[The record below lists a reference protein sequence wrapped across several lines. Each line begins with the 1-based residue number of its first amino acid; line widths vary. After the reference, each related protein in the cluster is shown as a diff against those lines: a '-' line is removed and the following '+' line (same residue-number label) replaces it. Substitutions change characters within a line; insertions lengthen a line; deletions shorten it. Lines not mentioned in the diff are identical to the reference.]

1 MAEGSLED
9 FGSALAGLRDFEEEV
24 AVEEV
29 VDEVEVAEDVIEEQ
43 AVEEEV
49 VAETESEEEAAE
61 EDEPIVESVII
72 PQEVAIEEE
81 KPEAP
86 AKTKLVKK
94 YKDEYSAA
102 LNKYI
107 NETDDYDVATFNKL
121 YNADFKNSSP
131 EELIGAEIRMNEG
144 YADFTKGEIEELIE
158 IELEK
163 YNLNSD
169 YEDEVRRGKL
179 QLKRDASLAK
189 SRLETAS
196 NSFREKYKADLEEEV
211 TYQDEEPVRQTPEQI
226 QAERDAKTAQYSK
239 VFDPYI
245 QNGVMKIQDKD
256 GVINVPVKNKAA
268 IIDAAVDTMGFMQRV
283 AVNADGTP
291 NLAKFA
297 RLVAFAE
304 DMASYDSTLI
314 KYGRTLGVE
323 KASSIVS
330 NDKPLSGRKSKDT
343 SNSTPDEDPEGFM
356 QAMAKA
362 AGGRQF

>member
-1 MAEGSLED
+1 MAEGNLED
-9 FGSALAGLRDFEEEV
+9 FGSALAGLEGLEEEV
-24 AVEEV
+24 TVEEV
-29 VDEVEVAEDVIEEQ
+29 ANEVEAVDEVEVIQAEAEVTGEP
-43 AVEEEV
+43 EEE
-49 VAETESEEEAAE
+49 E
-61 EDEPIVESVII
+61 EDSIIESFII
-72 PQEVAIEEE
+72 PQEVSIEGE
-81 KPEAP
+81 KPESP
-86 AKTKLVKK
+86 AKTRLVKK

-107 NETDDYDVATFNKL
+107 NDTDDYDVAIFNKL

-211 TYQDEEPVRQTPEQI
+211 TYQDEESIKQTPEEI

-239 VFDPYI
+239 VFDPFI
-245 QNGVMKIQDKD
+245 QNGIMKIQDKD

-297 RLVAFAE
+297 RIVAFAE

-330 NDKPLSGRKSKDT
+330 NDKPLAGRKSKDT
-343 SNSTPDEDPEGFM
+343 SNSTPNEDPEAFFA
-356 QAMAKA
+356 AMAKA

>member
-1 MAEGSLED
+1 MAEGNLED
-9 FGSALAGLRDFEEEV
+9 FGKALAGLEGIEEEV

-29 VDEVEVAEDVIEEQ
+29 VDEVEVAEEVIEEE
-43 AVEEEV
+43 VEV
-49 VAETESEEEAAE
+49 VAETETEEVEQESEEE
-61 EDEPIVESVII
+61 EPIVESVII

-211 TYQDEEPVRQTPEQI
+211 TYQDEESIKQTPEEI

-239 VFDPYI
+239 VFDPFI
-245 QNGVMKIQDKD
+245 QNGIMKIQDKD

-297 RLVAFAE
+297 RIVAFAE

-330 NDKPLSGRKSKDT
+330 NDKPLAGRKSKDT
-343 SNSTPDEDPEGFM
+343 SNSTPNEDPEAFFA
-356 QAMAKA
+356 AMAKA